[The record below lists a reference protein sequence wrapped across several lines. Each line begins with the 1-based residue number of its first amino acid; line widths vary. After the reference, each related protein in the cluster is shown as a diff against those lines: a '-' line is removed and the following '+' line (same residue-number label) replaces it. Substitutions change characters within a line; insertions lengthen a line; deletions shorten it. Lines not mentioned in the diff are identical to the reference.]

1 MNDTQKAAY
10 DFAFDLAM
18 LVVNPGFVHD
28 PQNPQ
33 LPPVP
38 IFEDQQD
45 TSAPT
50 GLYLAIQG
58 SPSMEANGY
67 PYIEALDAQD
77 TRGVVQT
84 YTVTVTLW
92 EVNGN
97 GSKLSQIREASFLES
112 TRDTLADSTA
122 TILDTSTVD
131 DVSFKLDNAW
141 KMQSRMQMT
150 VSVASRITET
160 LSTIETAEVTKV

>member
-1 MNDTQKAAY
+1 MNDIQKAAY

-18 LVVNPGFVHD
+18 LVVNPGFVFD
-28 PQNPQ
+28 PQDPQ

-58 SPSMEANGY
+58 SPSMDAAGY
-67 PYIEALDAQD
+67 PYIEAMDTQD

-97 GSKLSQIREASFLES
+97 GSKLSAIREYSFLES
-112 TRDTLADSTA
+112 VRDALANHPV
-122 TILDTSTVD
+122 TILDTGDVS

-160 LSTIETAEVTKV
+160 LSTIVTAEITEV